1 MKILVIGSGGREH
14 ALGWKL
20 TQQTDPIAKV
30 PHELFFAPGNP
41 GCEALGQRLE
51 IEVTDTQ
58 GLLLF
63 AEKENIDLTIVGPEV
78 PLALGIVDLFQKHQL
93 TVFGP
98 TKAGAQLESS
108 KDYAKT
114 LMQKAHIPTA
124 GYVFCDNAEFAL
136 QALTQFSPPYVIKQD
151 GLAAGKGVT
160 IAPDRQTAKI
170 AIEESFAKD
179 MPVIIEEFLQG
190 EELSILAICDGKR
203 AIPMM
208 SAQDFKKVGEG
219 NTGPNTGGMGAYA
232 PVPFVTSE
240 LLATVQTEVLNP
252 MIKALINEGI
262 DFRGVLY
269 AGLMISPEGQPNVV
283 EFNVRFG
290 DPETQVVLPLLEDD
304 LAHILLQAAEGDL
317 APYEVIGFKFKP
329 SQSAVTVVL
338 TSEGYPGPYTT
349 GFPITVPETLP
360 ENTLIFHAGTKKT
373 PEQTLVSNGGRVVN
387 VTGLGDS
394 IESARQK
401 AYALAE
407 QVCFDNKFCRLDIA
421 KSVTEKAKQLV

>member
-1 MKILVIGSGGREH
+1 MKILIIGSGGREH

-20 TQQTDPIAKV
+20 SQKNKESEEANT
-30 PHELFFAPGNP
+30 LFFAPGNP

-51 IEVTDTQ
+51 IEVSDLQ

-63 AEKENIDLTIVGPEV
+63 AQREKIDLTVVGPEV
-78 PLALGIVDLFQKHQL
+78 PLALGIVDLFHKNQL
-93 TVFGP
+93 TIFGP
-98 TKAGAQLESS
+98 SKAGAQLESS

-124 GYVFCDNAEFAL
+124 GYVFCDNVDFAL

-160 IAPDRQTAKI
+160 IAPDRPSAKV

-179 MPVIIEEFLQG
+179 MPVIIEEFLEG
-190 EELSILAICDGKR
+190 EELSLLAICDGKR
-203 AIPMM
+203 AIPMI

-219 NTGPNTGGMGAYA
+219 NTGPNTGGMGAYT
-232 PVPFVTSE
+232 PVPFVTPE
-240 LLATVQTEVLNP
+240 LLTTIQTDVLDP
-252 MIKALINEGI
+252 MLKALSNEGI

-269 AGLMISPEGQPNVV
+269 AGLMISPDGKANVV

-304 LAHILLQAAEGDL
+304 LSQILLQASEGDL
-317 APYEVIGFKFKP
+317 SAYELSGFKFKEN
-329 SQSAVTVVL
+329 QSAVTVVL
-338 TSEGYPGPYTT
+338 ASEGYPGAYTSA
-349 GFPITVPETLP
+349 FPIRFPSETP
-360 ENTLIFHAGTKKT
+360 ENAIIFHAGTKKT
-373 PEQTLVSNGGRVVN
+373 AEQSIVSNGGRVIN

-394 IESARQK
+394 LESARK
-401 AYALAE
+401 NAYTLAE
-407 QVCFDNKFCRLDIA
+407 QVQFENKFCRRDIA
-421 KSVTEKAKQLV
+421 EKIRQLV